1 MESTCQIVHLKMCMV
16 STIEFLCL
24 LILVGSCDEFQPW
37 TLTFAVVTVQILT
50 TEDRLE
56 GMRAF
61 KEKRQPKFI
70 GR

>member
-1 MESTCQIVHLKMCMV
+1 VESTCQVVDLKTCMV
-16 STIEFLCL
+16 SKIDFLCI
-24 LILVGSCDEFQPW
+24 LILVGSCSDCQPV
-37 TLTFAVVTVQILT
+37 TLTFAVVAVQILT

-61 KEKRQPKFI
+61 QEKRQPKFI

>member
-1 MESTCQIVHLKMCMV
+1 MLFVDWKMCMV
-16 STIEFLCL
+16 STIDFLCL
-24 LILVGSCDEFQPW
+24 LILVGSCGVFQPF
-37 TLTFAVVTVQILT
+37 TLTFVLVTVQILT

>member
-1 MESTCQIVHLKMCMV
+1 MV
-16 STIEFLCL
+16 GTVDFLCT
-24 LILVGSCDEFQPW
+24 LILVGSCGEFQPL
-37 TLTFAVVTVQILT
+37 TLTFAIVVLQILT